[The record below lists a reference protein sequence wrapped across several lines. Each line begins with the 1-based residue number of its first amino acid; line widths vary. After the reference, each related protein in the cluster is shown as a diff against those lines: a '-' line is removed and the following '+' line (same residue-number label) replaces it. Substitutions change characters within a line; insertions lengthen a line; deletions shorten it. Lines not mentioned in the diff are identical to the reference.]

1 MMKILFM
8 LLTALLPLLANIGE
22 VTALTGSAKLSRQA
36 DNIDVSKGLKLLE
49 NDTLKTAPRSKAQVV
64 LNDDTVITIGP
75 ESEYLFERFQESG
88 DVEVIM
94 QLKRGFFKTV
104 TGKIGKIAPQRF
116 KIKTKAATIGIR
128 GTQFMAYVQDEEE
141 KIGCIQGEI
150 IVWTADG
157 EYIVTAGNMLIY
169 KEKRWYL
176 KEMELSD
183 FTPVM
188 VGMVLDKKQK
198 TYSRP
203 YMPGLQNSY
212 VLEEQIIKEYQTGT
226 GTEPFTFGFNFDAT
240 QQPPPF

>member
-1 MMKILFM
+1 MKILFI

-22 VTALTGSAKLSRQA
+22 VTALTGSATLSRQA
-36 DNIDVSKGLKLLE
+36 DNIDVTKGLKLLE
-49 NDTLKTAPRSKAQVV
+49 KDLLKTASRSKAQVV

-88 DVEVIM
+88 EVEVMM

-128 GTQFMAYVQDEEE
+128 GTQFMAYVQNEEE

-176 KEMELSD
+176 KEMELGD

-188 VGMVLDKKQK
+188 VGMTVEKQQK
-198 TYSRP
+198 TRSQP

-212 VLEEQIIKEYQTGT
+212 VLEEQIIKEYQTGQ
-226 GTEPFTFGFNFDAT
+226 EPFTFDFNFDAT

>member
-1 MMKILFM
+1 MKILFI

-36 DNIDVSKGLKLLE
+36 DNIDVAKGLKLLE
-49 NDTLKTAPRSKAQVV
+49 NDVLKTASRSKAQVV

-88 DVEVIM
+88 DAEVMM

-128 GTQFMAYVQDEEE
+128 GTQFMAYVQDNEE

-176 KEMELSD
+176 KEMELGD

-188 VGMVLDKKQK
+188 VGMVLDKKVK
-198 TYSRP
+198 TYSRL

-212 VLEEQIIKEYQTGT
+212 ALEEQIIKEYQTGQ
-226 GTEPFTFGFNFDAT
+226 EPFTFDFDFDDT
-240 QQPPPF
+240 QQTTPF

>member
-1 MMKILFM
+1 MKILFI

-36 DNIDVSKGLKLLE
+36 DNIDVAKGLKLLE
-49 NDTLKTAPRSKAQVV
+49 NDVLKTASRSKAQVV

-88 DVEVIM
+88 DAEVMM

-128 GTQFMAYVQDEEE
+128 GTQFMAYVQDNEE

-176 KEMELSD
+176 KEMELGD

-188 VGMVLDKKQK
+188 VGMATERQQK
-198 TYSRP
+198 TDSRL

-212 VLEEQIIKEYQTGT
+212 ALEEQIIKEYQTGQ
-226 GTEPFTFGFNFDAT
+226 EPFTFDFDFDAT
-240 QQPPPF
+240 QQTTPF

>member
-1 MMKILFM
+1 MKILFI

-22 VTALTGSAKLSRQA
+22 VTALTGSATLSRQA
-36 DNIDVSKGLKLLE
+36 DNIDVTKGLQLLE
-49 NDTLKTAPRSKAQVV
+49 NDLLKTASRSKAQVV

-75 ESEYLFERFQESG
+75 ESEYLFERFQDSG
-88 DVEVIM
+88 DVEVMM

-128 GTQFMAYVQDEEE
+128 GTQFMAYVQDDEE

-150 IVWTADG
+150 VVWTADG

-169 KEKRWYL
+169 KEKRWHL
-176 KEMELSD
+176 KAMELGD

-188 VGMVLDKKQK
+188 VGMSVDRYRK
-198 TYSRP
+198 TLSQP

-212 VLEEQIIKEYQTGT
+212 VLEEQIIKEYQTG
-226 GTEPFTFGFNFDAT
+226 EEAFTFDFNFDAT
-240 QQPPPF
+240 QQPPSF

>member
-1 MMKILFM
+1 MKILFI

-22 VTALTGSAKLSRQA
+22 VTALTGDATLSRQT
-36 DNIDVSKGLKLLE
+36 DNIDVTKGLKLLE
-49 NDTLKTAPRSKAQVV
+49 NDLLTTASRSKAQVV

-88 DVEVIM
+88 EVEVMM

-176 KEMELSD
+176 KEMDLSD

-188 VGMVLDKKQK
+188 VGMAVDKQQK
-198 TYSRP
+198 TERRP

-226 GTEPFTFGFNFDAT
+226 EPFTFDFNFDPND
-240 QQPPPF
+240 QPPAFNP